1 MSRKKGK
8 EADMVKTKQNKSQI
22 NQITKKAEQQLME
35 YSYKLLIYY
44 YSSLESSLKESK
56 PVAIQLR
63 MLEVFTSCDSFHNA
77 ADPAG
82 SRKDAAIVTVYLVR
96 NGEHFLP
103 QNIPFFCRF

>member
-8 EADMVKTKQNKSQI
+8 EANMVKSKTKQKTNKS
-22 NQITKKAEQQLME
+22 NNEKKKKQTTIIE
-35 YSYKLLIYY
+35 YSYSVLNFLIYY

-82 SRKDAAIVTVYLVR
+82 SRKDAAMVTVYLVR
-96 NGEHFLP
+96 NGEHFFP
-103 QNIPFFCRF
+103 

>member
-8 EADMVKTKQNKSQI
+8 EANMVKNKTKQKTNKS
-22 NQITKKAEQQLME
+22 NNEKKKKNRTTIIE
-35 YSYKLLIYY
+35 YSYSVLNFLIYY

-82 SRKDAAIVTVYLVR
+82 SRKDAAMVTVYLVR
-96 NGEHFLP
+96 NGEHFFP
-103 QNIPFFCRF
+103 